1 MPCALMADGAA
12 MCGPVQCI
20 EKHDGGGRRWTGGAG
35 DDLFGMHA
43 VDGWFWPGLFC
54 LLWYI
59 GVWL

>member
-1 MPCALMADGAA
+1 